1 MHLAARDAPCAPDR
15 RVGVCVRASTFSPPS
30 LSRSLCVGWLMSC
43 RLRPYLCVQ
52 PFRACAS
59 IASARLADPPL
70 RHYQPRADRS
80 AAAIAT
86 AAAASSA
93 AAAAG
98 TAGTAGRAAEG
109 HSLGARSARVRR
121 YAHAAAC
128 GAARLRRAHECNQRA
143 KACGTRVQWSHLQ
156 RWQHV
161 NPADATDAACGALRF
176 VSHSGRGRGA
186 SPAADGHAEHP
197 SARPFRERLG
207 PADRPVLGL
216 GLGSAAR
223 RRAAGGVRFAQRRA
237 RDGRRGCV
245 GGSHAVAA
253 RDAGAAFGRAVGERR
268 RCEGGGCWF
277 SLRAALTS

>member
-1 MHLAARDAPCAPDR
+1 
-15 RVGVCVRASTFSPPS
+15 
-30 LSRSLCVGWLMSC
+30 MSC

-80 AAAIAT
+80 AAAIAA

-93 AAAAG
+93 AAA
-98 TAGTAGRAAEG
+98 AGTAGRAAEG

-128 GAARLRRAHECNQRA
+128 GTAA
-143 KACGTRVQWSHLQ
+143 GLQ

-161 NPADATDAACGALRF
+161 NPADATDAACGALRL
-176 VSHSGRGRGA
+176 VSHSGRGGGA
-186 SPAADGHAEHP
+186 SPDADGHAEHP

-216 GLGSAAR
+216 GLGSAAAR

-237 RDGRRGCV
+237 SDGRRGCV